1 MNTCEKCSE
10 QVPDEK
16 AFCPNCGHSM
26 TPERQRVTEFSEE
39 MGETMLGYNPPVKNP
54 PARKPT
60 PPPPVSPVKAKQKTA
75 SPTPAG
81 SHRAASVMSYVLPQ
95 EMQQGATDDEDHRKL
110 HLILRASAVLFALS
124 ILFVAIL
131 YFMGKI

>member
-10 QVPDEK
+10 QVAEEK

-26 TPERQRVTEFSEE
+26 TPERQRTPEFSEE
-39 MGETMLGYNPPVKNP
+39 MGETMLGYNPPVKTP

-60 PPPPVSPVKAKQKTA
+60 PPPPVTPAKAKPPKA
-75 SPTPAG
+75 SPAPAA
-81 SHRAASVMSYVLPQ
+81 SHRAASVMSYDLPQ
-95 EMQQGATDDEDHRKL
+95 EMQQGASDDESHRKL
-110 HLILRASAVLFALS
+110 RLILRASAVLFALS

>member
-1 MNTCEKCSE
+1 MNTCEKCGE
-10 QVPDEK
+10 QVPEEK

-26 TPERQRVTEFSEE
+26 TPERQRVPEFSEE

-60 PPPPVSPVKAKQKTA
+60 PPPVPPVKATPPKA
-75 SPTPAG
+75 SPAAAG
-81 SHRAASVMSYVLPQ
+81 AHRSASVMSYVLPQ
-95 EMQQGATDDEDHRKL
+95 EMQRASDEESHRKL
-110 HLILRASAVLFALS
+110 HLILRAAAVLFALS

-131 YFMGKI
+131 YFTGKI